1 MAAKEQNVTISIKV
15 KLYPDQ
21 KTIEEFKKLTTTYSE
36 AATWLSDLMF
46 NDFSSPEMITA
57 RKTLH
62 DRYYYDIR
70 QKKDMKSQL
79 AESLIK
85 SVSAKYKAIG
95 TTFKKQYY
103 TYTDADG
110 NTAKYRKDLNWLQ
123 HPVVYKRPQAD
134 LVRGR
139 DWSFVNDDNGGLI
152 LSIATLTGRT
162 KVRFVVK
169 GFDDVI
175 NDSDMPGLN
184 IEDPKWKFGEAKLL
198 SSGGKWFVHISAT
211 AKLPVTDS
219 EDISNIVGLDRGLVN
234 IVTAADQSGFTARY
248 SGDDARKI
256 RARYNK
262 TRTSLQKKGTRG
274 AKRVLK
280 RLSGRE
286 NGYMNDVNHCLTKAL
301 CENYP
306 EDTLF
311 VLEDLT
317 GVSFEERNFHSK
329 EQTNELRSWT
339 FYDFGEKLK
348 YKAALRGQQVIE
360 VDAYKTSQRCPHCGR
375 YDKAARHRD
384 THEYICPE
392 CGHVENDDE
401 VGALNLMFLGAE
413 YLKCGKKPS
422 FTKMEPKSKKGK
434 ANANAAKKNAEN
446 TIAEN
451 AFVLI

>member
-1 MAAKEQNVTISIKV
+1 MAVKEQNITISIKV

-21 KTIEEFKKLTTTYSE
+21 KTIEEFKKLTTAYSE

-46 NDFSSPEMITA
+46 NDFSSPEIITD

-62 DRYYYDIR
+62 DKYYYDIR

-103 TYTDADG
+103 TYTDTDG

-123 HPVVYKRPQAD
+123 YPVVYKRPQAD

-139 DWSFVNDDNGGLI
+139 DWSFVHDDNGGL
-152 LSIATLTGRT
+152 LFSIATLTGRT

-211 AKLPVTDS
+211 AKLSVTGN

-234 IVTAADQSGFTARY
+234 IVLLLARAVLPYDTAAMTQEKSGQDTIRQELH
-248 SGDDARKI
+248 SRK
-256 RARYNK
+256 
-262 TRTSLQKKGTRG
+262 RG
-274 AKRVLK
+274 HA
-280 RLSGRE
+280 
-286 NGYMNDVNHCLTKAL
+286 
-301 CENYP
+301 
-306 EDTLF
+306 
-311 VLEDLT
+311 
-317 GVSFEERNFHSK
+317 
-329 EQTNELRSWT
+329 
-339 FYDFGEKLK
+339 
-348 YKAALRGQQVIE
+348 GQNV
-360 VDAYKTSQRCPHCGR
+360 Y
-375 YDKAARHRD
+375 
-384 THEYICPE
+384 
-392 CGHVENDDE
+392 
-401 VGALNLMFLGAE
+401 
-413 YLKCGKKPS
+413 
-422 FTKMEPKSKKGK
+422 
-434 ANANAAKKNAEN
+434 
-446 TIAEN
+446 
-451 AFVLI
+451 

>member
-1 MAAKEQNVTISIKV
+1 MTVKEQNVTISVKL

-21 KTIEEFKKLTTTYSE
+21 KAIEEFKKLTTAYSE

-46 NDFSSPEMITA
+46 NDFSGPEMITD

-70 QKKDMKSQL
+70 QKKYMKSQL

-85 SVSAKYKAIG
+85 SVSAKYKAID

-110 NTAKYRKDLNWLQ
+110 DTAKYRKDLNWLQ

-139 DWSFVNDDNGGLI
+139 DWSFVNDENGGFR

-162 KVRFVVK
+162 KVRFAIK
-169 GFDDVI
+169 GFEDI
-175 NDSDMPGLN
+175 ISDSDMPGLS

-198 SSGGKWFVHISAT
+198 SSGGKWFVHISVT
-211 AKLPVTDS
+211 AKLPVTGN

-256 RARYNK
+256 RTRYSK
-262 TRTSLQKKGTRG
+262 TRASLQKKETRG

-306 EDTLF
+306 EDTCLYWKT
-311 VLEDLT
+311 LPGYLLK
-317 GVSFEERNFHSK
+317 SA
-329 EQTNELRSWT
+329 T
-339 FYDFGEKLK
+339 F
-348 YKAALRGQQVIE
+348 ALRNRQM
-360 VDAYKTSQRCPHCGR
+360 SCGR
-375 YDKAARHRD
+375 GRSM
-384 THEYICPE
+384 I
-392 CGHVENDDE
+392 
-401 VGALNLMFLGAE
+401 LG
-413 YLKCGKKPS
+413 
-422 FTKMEPKSKKGK
+422 
-434 ANANAAKKNAEN
+434 KN
-446 TIAEN
+446 
-451 AFVLI
+451 

>member
-1 MAAKEQNVTISIKV
+1 MSVKEQNVTISIKV

-21 KTIEEFKKLTTTYSE
+21 KTIEEFKKLTTAYSE

-46 NDFSSPEMITA
+46 NDFSSPEIITD
-57 RKTLH
+57 RKALH

-85 SVSAKYKAIG
+85 FVSAKYKAIDA
-95 TTFKKQYY
+95 TFKKQYY
-103 TYTDADG
+103 TYTDTDG

-123 HPVVYKRPQAD
+123 HPVVYRRPQAD

-139 DWSFVNDDNGGLI
+139 DWSFVNDDNGGLL

-162 KVRFVVK
+162 KVRFVIK

-175 NDSDMPGLN
+175 NDSDMSSLN

-198 SSGGKWFVHISAT
+198 SSGGKWFVHISVT
-211 AKLPVTDS
+211 AKLPVTGN

-256 RARYNK
+256 RTRYNK
-262 TRTSLQKKGTRG
+262 TRASLQKKGTRG

-329 EQTNELRSWT
+329 EQTNELRSWA

-413 YLKCGKKPS
+413 YLKGDKNPS
-422 FTKMEPKSKKGK
+422 FTKMEPNGKKRK
-434 ANANAAKKNAEN
+434 AKAAKKNVEN

-451 AFVLI
+451 AFVLIR

>member
-21 KTIEEFKKLTTTYSE
+21 KTIEEFKKLTTAYSE

-46 NDFSSPEMITA
+46 NDFSSPEMITD

-198 SSGGKWFVHISAT
+198 SSGGKWFVHT
-211 AKLPVTDS
+211 
-219 EDISNIVGLDRGLVN
+219 
-234 IVTAADQSGFTARY
+234 
-248 SGDDARKI
+248 
-256 RARYNK
+256 
-262 TRTSLQKKGTRG
+262 
-274 AKRVLK
+274 
-280 RLSGRE
+280 
-286 NGYMNDVNHCLTKAL
+286 
-301 CENYP
+301 
-306 EDTLF
+306 
-311 VLEDLT
+311 
-317 GVSFEERNFHSK
+317 VS
-329 EQTNELRSWT
+329 
-339 FYDFGEKLK
+339 
-348 YKAALRGQQVIE
+348 
-360 VDAYKTSQRCPHCGR
+360 
-375 YDKAARHRD
+375 
-384 THEYICPE
+384 
-392 CGHVENDDE
+392 
-401 VGALNLMFLGAE
+401 
-413 YLKCGKKPS
+413 
-422 FTKMEPKSKKGK
+422 
-434 ANANAAKKNAEN
+434 
-446 TIAEN
+446 
-451 AFVLI
+451 